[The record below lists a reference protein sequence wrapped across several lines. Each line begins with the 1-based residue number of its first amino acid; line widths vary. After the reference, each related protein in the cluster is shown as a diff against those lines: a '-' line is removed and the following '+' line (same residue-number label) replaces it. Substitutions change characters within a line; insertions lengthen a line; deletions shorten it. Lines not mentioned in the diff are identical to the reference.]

1 MKVQR
6 PHLPPLNTAVHRL
19 EDGMI
24 ILSGPASGERE
35 CEGRRLERL
44 IASAERVFVFLL
56 ACLDVGFAGR
66 RSIQRFFVEWRLKH
80 DGRAY
85 TYAGVALIFGVLLS
99 RGQLRPVV
107 PQPVHSWSLA
117 LFLLGMASASWVV
130 LTWCASGAAIF
141 RPVFPRTVTLPCSQA
156 QQIEEGVEQAYK
168 RNETLHQEKVKVLA
182 ELEQRRLISNRAR
195 KLGLPATVKLPEHP
209 HQEGG
214 RK

>member
-1 MKVQR
+1 MSQKHAITATRRTPLNEMEARLEEGIIMKVQR

-19 EDGMI
+19 
-24 ILSGPASGERE
+24 
-35 CEGRRLERL
+35 
-44 IASAERVFVFLL
+44 
-56 ACLDVGFAGR
+56 
-66 RSIQRFFVEWRLKH
+66 EWRLKH

-99 RGQLRPVV
+99 RGQLRPGV

-117 LFLLGMASASWVV
+117 LFLLGMAPASWVV

-168 RNETLHQEKVKVLA
+168 RNETLHQEKVKVPA
-182 ELEQRRLISNRAR
+182 ELEQRRLIGNRAR